1 MDTDIGKKKFEIEE
15 TKFDNSQTKPEK
27 EKIKTNEGELKYKDG
42 PQLLDYVQD
51 LPEYIFH
58 SNSNNHVPDFI
69 FPKKL
74 SYENHI
80 IGF

>member
-1 MDTDIGKKKFEIEE
+1 M
-15 TKFDNSQTKPEK
+15 
-27 EKIKTNEGELKYKDG
+27 KTNEGELKYKDG

-58 SNSNNHVPDFI
+58 SGTNNHVPDFI